1 MPFTHASIE
10 IEDLLTEAERKH
22 IIEAFRLFDVNGNGT
37 LDHEELVCRISSL
50 AHVQISPPLKEE
62 FLGILKWR
70 TIFPLWMPIIVILC
84 WQRCAGYAL
93 GFGGDNFEK
102 ISVEVNSFISILFL
116 VHTCRTSVKYARVKN
131 QSIPTLYRVFCQQRI
146 KLYGESVNFQCC
158 CMRLSG
164 DWVVPFPLHT
174 TLRHLWFGSQHKPG
188 NTFRSLLLTIFCT
201 VLPENF
207 ICKRI
212 CIPSISSFTISFSK
226 LNFLSVKTPL
236 NYSVLQV
243 LGDLGKQDIN
253 LEEFIRI
260 MEGALTRLTQHC

>member
-1 MPFTHASIE
+1 MQNFQPSSCTNISA
-10 IEDLLTEAERKH
+10 TERRVLGYFEVADN
-22 IIEAFRLFDVNGNGT
+22 F
-37 LDHEELVCRISSL
+37 SSL
-50 AHVQISPPLKEE
+50 NPHNCYPMLAAVRWIRAGFWWWQ
-62 FLGILKWR
+62 
-70 TIFPLWMPIIVILC
+70 LWENLC
-84 WQRCAGYAL
+84 WGQFFHLYPVSSTAHAEPAL
-93 GFGGDNFEK
+93 NMPEWK
-102 ISVEVNSFISILFL
+102 IKAFQHFIEFFAS
-116 VHTCRTSVKYARVKN
+116 RGSNYMEN
-131 QSIPTLYRVFCQQRI
+131 QWIFNAVVWDS
-146 KLYGESVNFQCC
+146 
-158 CMRLSG
+158 
-164 DWVVPFPLHT
+164 VVPFPLHT